1 MVVRTLLRAVPS
13 RMAECADSLPKPNDY
28 LMINGYRFVSVFWLW
43 KLCALLESGLLAAWR
58 RDAFEQARLFLFI
71 TPNTLHTRR

>member
-28 LMINGYRFVSVFWLW
+28 LMINGYRFVSVFLVMEAVCSFGVWLA
-43 KLCALLESGLLAAWR
+43 CRLAA
-58 RDAFEQARLFLFI
+58 
-71 TPNTLHTRR
+71 